1 MPAGRASA
9 GNGAPPPGENIVTG
23 QSRQATPGELAPPAA
38 GTQAH
43 DEEIARYYAEHRDK
57 VRRWLVSGCR
67 CPEADA
73 EDIVQD
79 TILVIRSGY
88 WPTVRALGKP
98 EAYWFKI
105 AGNRYRRT
113 RGRQAGRTA
122 DADPSELLLEQAA
135 PGDQFAQVDRRLV
148 LEAGIRQLPRRERQ
162 VLWLRLVADFSG
174 DETAE
179 ILGVSPGSV
188 KTHLNHARTR
198 MQKLLRMDSATWEAE
213 IR

>member
-1 MPAGRASA
+1 MASA
-9 GNGAPPPGENIVTG
+9 RSTAQPRGENSVTG
-23 QSRQATPGELAPPAA
+23 QSRQATPGELTLPASCA
-38 GTQAH
+38 QAH
-43 DEEIARYYAEHRDK
+43 DEEIARYYTKHRDE
-57 VRRWLVSGCR
+57 VRRWLVSGCG

-79 TILVIRSGY
+79 TILVIRRRY
-88 WPTVRALGKP
+88 WPTVRALEKP
-98 EAYWFKI
+98 GAYWFKI

-135 PGDQFAQVDRRLV
+135 PGDQFAQADRRQA
-148 LEAGIRQLPRRERQ
+148 LEQVIRQLPQRQRQ
-162 VLWLRLVADFSG
+162 VLWLRLVADFSEAG
-174 DETAE
+174 TAE
-179 ILGVSPGSV
+179 ILGLSAGSV

-213 IR
+213 IW

>member
-1 MPAGRASA
+1 VPAGTASA
-9 GNGAPPPGENIVTG
+9 ESGTAPPGRNSVTG
-23 QSRQATPGELAPPAA
+23 QSRQAGVGELALPAA
-38 GTQAH
+38 GVQAH
-43 DEEIARYYAEHRDK
+43 DEEIARYYAGHRDK
-57 VRRWLVSGCR
+57 VRRWLVSGCG

-88 WPTVRALGKP
+88 WPTVRALARP
-98 EAYWFKI
+98 EAYWYKI

-113 RGRQAGRTA
+113 RGRQVGRTA
-122 DADPSELLLEQAA
+122 GTDPSELLPEQPT
-135 PGDQFAQVDRRLV
+135 PGDQFAQIDRRLV
-148 LEAGIRQLPRRERQ
+148 LEQATCRLPRRQRQ
-162 VLWLRLVADFSG
+162 VLWLRLVAGFSEA
-174 DETAE
+174 ETAE
-179 ILGVSPGSV
+179 ILGIGTGSV

>member
-1 MPAGRASA
+1 MAGCT
-9 GNGAPPPGENIVTG
+9 APPGGNIVTG
-23 QSRQATPGELAPPAA
+23 QSSQAEPSELALPDAA
-38 GTQAH
+38 ARAY
-43 DEEIARYYAEHRDK
+43 DEEIARYYAGHRDK
-57 VRRWLVSGCR
+57 VRGWLVSGCG

-73 EDIVQD
+73 EDIVHD

-88 WPTVRALGKP
+88 WPTVRALEKP

-122 DADPSELLLEQAA
+122 DADPSELLPEQPA
-135 PGDQFAQVDRRLV
+135 PGDQFAQADRRLV
-148 LEAGIRQLPRRERQ
+148 LEAGIRQLPRRQRQ
-162 VLWLRLVADFSG
+162 VLWLRLVAGFSEA
-174 DETAE
+174 ETAE

-213 IR
+213 VR

>member
-1 MPAGRASA
+1 VSAGTASA
-9 GNGAPPPGENIVTG
+9 GSGTAPSGSNSVTG
-23 QSRQATPGELAPPAA
+23 QNRQAGVGELALPAA
-38 GTQAH
+38 DVQAH
-43 DEEIARYYAEHRDK
+43 DEEIARYYAGHRDK
-57 VRRWLVSGCR
+57 VRRWLVSGCG

-88 WPTVRALGKP
+88 WPTVRALAKP
-98 EAYWFKI
+98 EAYWYKI

-122 DADPSELLLEQAA
+122 GTDPSELLPEQAA
-135 PGDQFAQVDRRLV
+135 PGDQFAQIDRRLV
-148 LEAGIRQLPRRERQ
+148 LEQVIGQLPRRQRQ
-162 VLWLRLVADFSG
+162 VLWLRLVVGFSEA
-174 DETAE
+174 ETAE
-179 ILGVSPGSV
+179 ILGIGTGSV

-198 MQKLLRMDSATWEAE
+198 MQKLLRLDSATWEAE